1 MLTETC
7 GDAGLGFFVV
17 SLSIAA
23 SELGLDLLDCP
34 LLGRLRLM
42 SSLARPD
49 NVGTLAEFPL
59 QAMHTGS

>member
-23 SELGLDLLDCP
+23 SELGLNLVDCP
-34 LLGRLRLM
+34 LLGRLKAVKYT
-42 SSLARPD
+42 SVTAQSL
-49 NVGTLAEFPL
+49 
-59 QAMHTGS
+59 